1 MYFLSVLSR
10 KSYVKVEIA
19 ENLNPL
25 QITSSI
31 VSFRDVGKL
40 VGILINQRIYESQ
53 RRQIGA
59 QTVVIYMCK
68 NSSNNWAG
76 SRSAQHTYSF
86 YILENSQKKSFIF

>member
-1 MYFLSVLSR
+1 MYFLSSLSR

-19 ENLNPL
+19 ENLNPF
-25 QITSSI
+25 QITSGI

-40 VGILINQRIYESQ
+40 VGILIDQRVYESQ